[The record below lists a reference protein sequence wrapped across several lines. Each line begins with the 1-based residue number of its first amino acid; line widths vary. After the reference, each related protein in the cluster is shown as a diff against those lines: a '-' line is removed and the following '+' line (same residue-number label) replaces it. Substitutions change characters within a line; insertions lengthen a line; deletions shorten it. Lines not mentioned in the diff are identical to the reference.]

1 MDYSHHSRHERLT
14 PVPAIA
20 DSAEALRSLVAKLG
34 MASGMTV
41 QEIGDDDDVDDQF
54 RSAVEA
60 VTGTQI
66 VGLEFEEVVDAVLLW
81 HRDDD
86 EDLVDSLVDAAV
98 QLTESGPIVLL
109 TPKPGRAGHVE
120 PAEIADA
127 APTAGLQVTTTVSA
141 GPDWQGTRMVTPK
154 GPRR

>member
-1 MDYSHHSRHERLT
+1 M
-14 PVPAIA
+14 PASA
-20 DSAEALRSLVAKLG
+20 DNNEGLRGLVAKLG
-34 MASGMTV
+34 IAAGMTV
-41 QEIGDDDDVDDQF
+41 QEIGDDDDVDERF
-54 RSAVEA
+54 RSAVAA
-60 VTGTQI
+60 VSGSAI
-66 VGLEFEEVVDAVLLW
+66 VGLDFDEVVDAVLLW

-86 EDLVDSLVDAAV
+86 EDLVDALVDAGV

-109 TPKPGRAGHVE
+109 TPKPGRAGHIE
-120 PAEIADA
+120 PSDIADA